1 MSAQVEA
8 DPQGAAPATAR
19 ACPRCSEPM
28 APGQD
33 WCLNCG
39 AAVTTRIA
47 SPPTWRGPL
56 AAMIG
61 VGLLALAA
69 LALAF
74 FALADDDPPATP
86 AQTPTPAATEPA
98 PIAAA
103 PTGAETPAPTGTP
116 DPASTGEPASWPAG
130 RTAWTIVMH
139 ATSSRAAAERRAQR
153 LTSEGM
159 VVGVLDSNRFRALP
173 EDEWLVFSGQYDSS
187 RAAAQARQELG
198 SSAPGDAYVRRIVP
212 R

>member
-1 MSAQVEA
+1 MSAQVE
-8 DPQGAAPATAR
+8 PNPEVAAPTATR
-19 ACPRCSEPM
+19 ACPRCAEPL

-39 AAVTTRIA
+39 AAATTRIA

-69 LALAF
+69 LALGF
-74 FALADDDPPATP
+74 FALADDDPTATP
-86 AQTPTPAATEPA
+86 AQTPTPAVTEAA
-98 PIAAA
+98 PTAPG
-103 PTGAETPAPTGTP
+103 PTGAETPVPTETP
-116 DPASTGEPASWPAG
+116 DAASTGEPASWPA
-130 RTAWTIVMH
+130 RRNAWTIVMDS
-139 ATSSRAAAERRAQR
+139 TTSRAAADRRSQR
-153 LTSEGM
+153 LTAEGL
-159 VVGVLDSNRFRALP
+159 VVGVLDSNRFRSLP
-173 EDEWLVFSGQYDSS
+173 ADEWLVFSGQYDSS

-198 SSAPGDAYVRRIVP
+198 SSAPASAYVRRIVP

>member
-1 MSAQVEA
+1 MSAHVE
-8 DPQGAAPATAR
+8 PNPEVAAPTTAR
-19 ACPRCSEPM
+19 ACPRCAEPL

-39 AAVTTRIA
+39 AAATTRIA

-69 LALAF
+69 LTLGF
-74 FALADDDPPATP
+74 FALADDDPPTTP
-86 AQTPTPAATEPA
+86 AQTPTPAVTEAA
-98 PIAAA
+98 PTAAG
-103 PTGAETPAPTGTP
+103 PTGAETPAPTETP
-116 DPASTGEPASWPAG
+116 DATSTGEPASWPAG
-130 RTAWTIVMH
+130 RNAWTIVMD
-139 ATSSRAAAERRAQR
+139 SSNSRAAADRRAQR
-153 LTSEGM
+153 LTAEGL
-159 VVGVLDSNRFRALP
+159 VVGVLDSNQFRSLP
-173 EDEWLVFSGQYDSS
+173 ADEWLVFSGQYESS
-187 RAAAQARQELG
+187 RAAAQGRQELG

>member
-1 MSAQVEA
+1 MSVHVEP
-8 DPQGAAPATAR
+8 DHEVAAPTTAR
-19 ACPRCSEPM
+19 ACPRCAEPL

-39 AAVTTRIA
+39 AAATTRIA

-69 LALAF
+69 LALGF
-74 FALADDDPPATP
+74 FALADDEPSTTP
-86 AQTPTPAATEPA
+86 AQTATPAITEAA
-98 PIAAA
+98 PTAAG
-103 PTGAETPAPTGTP
+103 PTGAETPVPTETP
-116 DPASTGEPASWPAG
+116 DAASTGEPASWPAG
-130 RTAWTIVMH
+130 RNAWTIVMDS
-139 ATSSRAAAERRAQR
+139 TTSRAAADRRAQR
-153 LTSEGM
+153 LTAEGLI
-159 VVGVLDSNRFRALP
+159 VGVLDSNQFRSLP
-173 EDEWLVFSGQYDSS
+173 ADEWLVFSGQYESS

-198 SSAPGDAYVRRIVP
+198 SSAPGDAYVRRVVP